1 MKNQRLGCVLAGIA
15 IWGLTGCSPE
25 SIILEGKVS
34 NLSGN
39 TIVYRPTMDGIYN
52 ATQRDTLFLQAD
64 STYRITLP
72 SKGNEKI
79 SFYIYG
85 QKYLGTVYAEPGK
98 NVLDIDA
105 SLENNLSIENTLVKE
120 NEIVKELSRLQEEV
134 FNLRARRGD
143 AFQVAKDT
151 VASSVYQKLTDYASG
166 IEQKITG
173 VDDVFKKRAVQDV
186 RMQMLLAFMNQYFGI
201 NYQGTEETK
210 KEWEAVYPE
219 MLAYADIS
227 QPENVFSE
235 AFADVISN
243 VAGIELYMK
252 TKQQPKDRNE
262 GKQKLFDWYKNNLKG
277 RVQEVAMA
285 NVILEDASN
294 ESYSTGIPAL
304 YEQFKELHPGS
315 TLTPALEKAIQKNI
329 AFNNQELPEDIH
341 ILNTDSVRSFK
352 EITDRYAGKVIF
364 IDIWATWC
372 GPCKKEMPAMKA
384 LEAEYKDNKDIVFM
398 GISVDASKNI
408 QKWKD
413 FVIKE
418 QLPGVQLFAGDMAGP
433 ALSKPYKITGIPR
446 FMLVGKDGSLLYM
459 DAPRP
464 SSSEIRAVL
473 NDALKK

>member
-173 VDDVFKKRAVQDV
+173 GDDVFKKRAIQDV

-201 NYQGTEETK
+201 NYQGSEETK

-262 GKQKLFDWYKNNLKG
+262 GKLKLF
-277 RVQEVAMA
+277 R
-285 NVILEDASN
+285 
-294 ESYSTGIPAL
+294 
-304 YEQFKELHPGS
+304 
-315 TLTPALEKAIQKNI
+315 
-329 AFNNQELPEDIH
+329 
-341 ILNTDSVRSFK
+341 
-352 EITDRYAGKVIF
+352 
-364 IDIWATWC
+364 
-372 GPCKKEMPAMKA
+372 
-384 LEAEYKDNKDIVFM
+384 
-398 GISVDASKNI
+398 
-408 QKWKD
+408 
-413 FVIKE
+413 
-418 QLPGVQLFAGDMAGP
+418 
-433 ALSKPYKITGIPR
+433 
-446 FMLVGKDGSLLYM
+446 LV
-459 DAPRP
+459 
-464 SSSEIRAVL
+464 
-473 NDALKK
+473 